1 MLKNNEVNK
10 LEKKT
15 EYKSVNKITKGAL
28 AIILAS
34 TVVFPGANVFAD
46 ETTSETAIID
56 LQEDSNSDSDKVE
69 TPSLLPGDFFYF
81 SKILIEKIR
90 LALTIDDIKEAKLI
104 ADYATERLEE
114 AEALFVDGNEE
125 AALETMKK
133 AIENMES
140 ADDQVTAVDDGA
152 SDEIVEENKEIGDVK
167 EVLSQNIIALTAAM
181 EKVKN
186 PVAKAALQKNIEKRY
201 AKVSKKMEKW
211 EKKNEKMTKKNKLE
225 DTESAPETLVES
237 GSEKV
242 IPEVTESV
250 APQSTK
256 KEIHQSAVQD
266 KKQAKQVI
274 LQNKQEEKAVA
285 KEAKAESK
293 NSIKEKKKENNGKGN

>member
-1 MLKNNEVNK
+1 M
-10 LEKKT
+10 EKKT